1 MKVTMSSSKSPY
13 DRPPE
18 FRSSVIKE
26 EHIEKA
32 FIEKLRRLKYFIRS
46 DITDRASSP
55 QIS

>member
-32 FIEKLRRLKYFIRS
+32 FIEKLRSLKYSIRS